1 MRTEDL
7 LDAIGGV
14 DDELLQRSEKI
25 KIKKETSWKKWMPL
39 AACLCLV
46 LGLGF
51 LVFPHGF
58 GMGSKDAAMESLT
71 DNFFGDAAA
80 DGAAAP
86 EEDVKDTMNGGSAS
100 CDGKKAFDNIYAL
113 SMAEPND
120 AIYAIRQVGINFV
133 KTDTETVIEM
143 EDSYT
148 LFNTS
153 GEDIEAEFAY
163 MYSMDHNGTRP
174 VFVDEEG
181 NEFGKAGSPI
191 HVTIPANDQL
201 TIKGQYSKSM
211 TLDEEFV
218 DWYVHGC
225 QFTNLDVR
233 EASIAVSRESD
244 VETIKIDPIED
255 FYLD

>member
-25 KIKKETSWKKWMPL
+25 KIKKQTSWKKWMPL

-46 LGLGF
+46 LGLRF

-80 DGAAAP
+80 DGSAAP
-86 EEDVKDTMNGGSAS
+86 EEEKE
-100 CDGKKAFDNIYAL
+100 AFDNVYAL

-120 AIYAIRQVGINFV
+120 AIYATRQVGMNFV

-153 GEDIEAEFAY
+153 GEAIEAEFAY

-174 VFVDEEG
+174 VFVDEES
-181 NEFGKAGSPI
+181 NELGKAGSPI
-191 HVTIPANDQL
+191 QVKIPANDQL

-225 QFTNLDVR
+225 KFTNLDVR
-233 EASIAVSRESD
+233 EASVTINKKGNL
-244 VETIKIDPIED
+244 ETITIDPIED
-255 FYLD
+255 YYLD